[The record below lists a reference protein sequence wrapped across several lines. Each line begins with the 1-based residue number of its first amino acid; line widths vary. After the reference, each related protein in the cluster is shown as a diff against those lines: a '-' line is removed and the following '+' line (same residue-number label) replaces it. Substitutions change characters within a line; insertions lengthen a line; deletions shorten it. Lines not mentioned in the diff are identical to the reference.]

1 MWEPLDRRKI
11 LCISI
16 ADNVVQYYNKYIF
29 FFNYYDKG
37 VADMKFHIDKKYIR
51 WGVTAFLVIAA
62 SIFFYYLLFHRANIS
77 AGLSAFVGI
86 TMPILDGL
94 LMAYVLTPLLNGIE
108 KRVVIP
114 LCWKCNVNTVE
125 KKNKKKIRAVSIL
138 LTLIVVTMALYSF
151 FATVIPQLVRSIQ
164 SIILQFPI
172 YINNLTVWITN
183 LLANN
188 PDIESIVMELLDK
201 YSVELNNFLNLSVL
215 PRMNE
220 FIRNVS
226 LSLISFLKTLWNLI
240 IGFII
245 SIYILGS
252 KELFAGQAKKMV
264 YAIFE
269 TDTANA
275 VISDVRFTH
284 KTFVGF
290 IVGKIIDS
298 IIIGI
303 ICFAGTSIMGTP
315 YAILVSV
322 IVGITNIIPFFGPYL
337 GAIPSAL
344 LILMVNPLQCLY
356 FIIFILILQQF
367 DGNILG
373 PKILGDSTGLSGFWV
388 IFSITLFGG
397 MFGILGMVAG
407 VPVFAVFYAAVRAV
421 INTLL
426 AKKNLPTET
435 AEYLDVGSIEGTE
448 FHPYLPQKIAE
459 QSSPSSV
466 SVRKSMI
473 GHMFGRKNTDN
484 SMENSGEIEE
494 ENGKEEE

>member
-1 MWEPLDRRKI
+1 
-11 LCISI
+11 
-16 ADNVVQYYNKYIF
+16 
-29 FFNYYDKG
+29 
-37 VADMKFHIDKKYIR
+37 MKFHIDKKYIR

-62 SIFFYYLLFHRANIS
+62 SIFFYYLLFHGANIS
-77 AGLSAFVGI
+77 IGFRAFVDI
-86 TMPILDGL
+86 SMPILDGFIL
-94 LMAYVLTPLLNGIE
+94 SYLLTPILNS
-108 KRVVIP
+108 
-114 LCWKCNVNTVE
+114 LE
-125 KKNKKKIRAVSIL
+125 KKLVLPICIRCNIHTEKKRNKKRIRALSIL
-138 LTLIVVTMALYSF
+138 LTIILVALALYSF
-151 FATVIPQLVRSIQ
+151 FAMVIPQLIRSIQ
-164 SIILQFPI
+164 SIIFQFPV
-172 YINNLTVWITN
+172 YISNLTIWITN

-188 PDIESIVMELLDK
+188 PEIESIATDLLDK
-201 YSVELNNFLNLSVL
+201 YSVELSNFLNLSLL
-215 PRMNE
+215 PKMNE
-220 FIRNVS
+220 VIRNVS
-226 LSLISFLKTLWNLI
+226 LSFLSFLMTLWNLI

-252 KELFAGQAKKMV
+252 KELFAGQAKKIV

-284 KTFVGF
+284 KTFSGF
-290 IVGKIIDS
+290 LVGKIIDS

-303 ICFAGTSIMGTP
+303 ICFAGTSVMGTP

-397 MFGILGMVAG
+397 LFGILGMIVG
-407 VPVFAVFYAAVRAV
+407 VPVFAVIYAAIKAI
-421 INTLL
+421 INSLL
-426 AKKNLPTET
+426 AKKKLPTET
-435 AEYLDVGSIEGTE
+435 SEYVNVGFVDGTE
-448 FHPYLPQKIAE
+448 FLPYLPEEKEKEEKYSHSSNSATGKGIISNFFQKDKNIAQKE
-459 QSSPSSV
+459 ETSTE
-466 SVRKSMI
+466 R
-473 GHMFGRKNTDN
+473 
-484 SMENSGEIEE
+484 EE
-494 ENGKEEE
+494 E